1 MGVFDLPILHVN
13 SWIFNCYVIETP
25 AGLVVI
31 DPGLPVVAKLAH
43 AAANGRPITSIA
55 CTHGHPD
62 HVGGVA
68 TLTEL
73 NRGGADDMATNTP
86 PSIALPARCE
96 AYLAG
101 EEARTFPLIES
112 SLRFMPVYGEQ
123 RFSLRAMTNFA
134 TASRRVGYST
144 LHPFTIDFSP
154 TTFLSDNDDLP
165 GAPDWQ
171 VIHAPGHADEAMC
184 LYHAESETLI
194 SGDAVVSHDGQA
206 WFNPE
211 FVSLD
216 DSEATEER
224 LRALPVRHLL
234 PGHGRP
240 ITATDVWSSVRRPLE
255 SPTGSGILTRCARR
269 FGRWA

>member
-13 SWIFNCYVIETP
+13 SWIFNCYVIET
-25 AGLVVI
+25 ATGLVAI

-43 AAANGRPITSIA
+43 AASDGRPVTSIA

-62 HVGGVA
+62 HVGGVT
-68 TLTEL
+68 TLAGL
-73 NRGGADDMATNTP
+73 NRGSADEAAADDPLA
-86 PSIALPARCE
+86 IALPARCE

-101 EEARTFPLIES
+101 EEARTFPVIES
-112 SLRFMPVYGEQ
+112 SLRFMPIYGDQ
-123 RFSLRAMTNFA
+123 RFSLRALTDFA
-134 TASRRVGYST
+134 AASRRVGYSA
-144 LHPFTIDFSP
+144 LHPFAIDFSP
-154 TTFLSDNDDLP
+154 TTFLAEGDDLP
-165 GAPDWQ
+165 GAPGWQ
-171 VIHAPGHADEAMC
+171 VIHAPGHADEATC
-184 LYHAESETLI
+184 FYHAESETLI
-194 SGDAVVSHDGQA
+194 SGDAVISHDGRA

-211 FVSLD
+211 FVSID

-240 ITATDVWSSVRRPLE
+240 IVASDVWANARRPLE
-255 SPTGSGILTRCARR
+255 PPTGSGILTRCARR